1 MEWLILSEKKE
12 NYNNLRTLISEL
24 FTNSKITLENPEN
37 LKINLKSLSK
47 ITNCVFFLPDSL
59 KKDNFATLFALGFVL
74 GNGSEVFVI
83 NEKKCENYEF
93 LQKNI
98 KSFCSE
104 EEFRE
109 FLKKSAKK
117 IIKNQNKKEAFNY
130 LFKNGFPFD
139 SDNFAFYIEKS
150 KDKICKLYIEAGM
163 SANAVDSEGSPML
176 NIAVRSDNFAAVKWL
191 VSCGANINCVS
202 KDRGYTPIMDSV
214 WRGNLE
220 MTKYFIEKGAELN
233 TISKEGQTMLI
244 LAVGSEKTDIVKLL
258 AENGADPDIQDEMG
272 MSAYGY
278 AKLFKKEEIV
288 SILEK
293 YHKEQ

>member
-1 MEWLILSEKKE
+1 MEWLVLSEKKE
-12 NYNNLRTLISEL
+12 NFNNLKTLISEL
-24 FTNSKITLENPEN
+24 FPNAKITLENPEN

-47 ITNCVFFLPDSL
+47 ITNCVCFSP
-59 KKDNFATLFALGFVL
+59 KKENSATLFLLGFIL
-74 GNGSEVFVI
+74 GKDAEVYAI
-83 NEKKCENYEF
+83 NEQENYEF
-93 LQKNI
+93 LQKNV
-98 KSFCSE
+98 KSFLSE
-104 EEFRE
+104 KEFCE

-117 IIKNQNKKEAFNY
+117 IIKNQSKKEAFNY
-130 LFKNGFPFD
+130 LFENGFPFD

-163 SANAVDSEGSPML
+163 SANAVDSDGTPML
-176 NIAVRSDNFAAVKWL
+176 NVAVRADNFAAVKWL

-244 LAVGSEKTDIVKLL
+244 LAVGSEKIDIVKLL
-258 AENGADPDIQDEMG
+258 AENGADPDICDEMG
-272 MSAYGY
+272 MSAYAY
-278 AKLFKKEEIV
+278 AKLFKKQEIV